1 MKAGLWDYIKA
12 AFNARPLGM
21 FVAPNWV
28 GLAAFGLLGLLN
40 PGWWLVGAGLEL
52 AYLFMLASNKRFQ
65 RYVAGAGMVEAQQE
79 THAKLQATLSG
90 LSPTLQQRYR
100 TLERRC
106 RSILFQQ
113 QQQSAAGAAGGGGGT
128 GDEILAQ
135 GEGLGRLLW
144 IYLRLLAAYQSFA
157 RLLGEMINAERERE
171 PIEERIERIEAQ
183 LARGSPSE
191 ELRNSLT
198 SQLEILRQ
206 RQSGQREAREKIA
219 YLDAELTRIEEQ
231 VELVREQAVLSSD
244 PSAVSARIDEIG
256 STLAGTNQ
264 WIREQKQVEGRIG
277 DVLEEPP
284 PLILQPAARQA
295 E

>member
-1 MKAGLWDYIKA
+1 MKLGMWDYIKA

-28 GLAAFGLLGLLN
+28 GLAAFGLLGLVN
-40 PGWWLVGAGLEL
+40 PGLWIIGAGLEL
-52 AYLFMLASNKRFQ
+52 AYLFVMANNKRFQ
-65 RYVAGAGMVEAQQE
+65 RYVMGAGMLEAQQQTQE
-79 THAKLQATLSG
+79 KLAAILNG
-90 LSPTLQQRYR
+90 LTPTLQQRYR
-100 TLERRC
+100 ALERRC
-106 RSILFQQ
+106 KAILAQQ
-113 QQQSAAGAAGGGGGT
+113 HPERGLDA
-128 GDEILAQ
+128 EIRAQ

-144 IYLRLLAAYQSFA
+144 VYLRLLATYQSFA
-157 RLLGEMINAERERE
+157 RLLGEMINSEREGE
-171 PIEERIERIEAQ
+171 PIEERIERLEAQ
-183 LARGSPSE
+183 LARDSVGE
-191 ELRNSLT
+191 NLRGSLT
-198 SQLEILRQ
+198 SQLDILRQ
-206 RQSGQREAREKIA
+206 RQASQREAREKLA
-219 YLDAELTRIEEQ
+219 FLDAELTRVEEQ

-284 PLILQPAARQA
+284 PLIVQAAVRQA

>member
-1 MKAGLWDYIKA
+1 MKVGMWDYIKA

-28 GLAAFGLLGLLN
+28 AVAAVGLLGILH
-40 PGWWLVGAGLEL
+40 PAAWLIGAGLEL
-52 AYLFMLASNKRFQ
+52 GYLLMLASNKRFQ
-65 RYVAGAGMVEAQQE
+65 RYVAGSGMVEAQQA
-79 THAKLQATLSG
+79 TKAKLDAILDG
-90 LSPTLQQRYR
+90 LTPTLKERYR
-100 TLERRC
+100 ALERRC
-106 RSILFQQ
+106 QAILAQQ
-113 QQQSAAGAAGGGGGT
+113 HPERGLD
-128 GDEILAQ
+128 DEIRAQ

-144 IYLRLLAAYQSFA
+144 IYLRLLSTYQQFA
-157 RLLGEMINAERERE
+157 RLLGEMINSGRERE
-171 PIEERIERIEAQ
+171 SLEDRIDRVQAE
-183 LARGSPSE
+183 LARDFVSE
-191 ELRNSLT
+191 DLRASLT

-206 RQSGQREAREKIA
+206 RQASQREAREKLA
-219 YLDAELTRIEEQ
+219 FLDAELTRIEEQ

-284 PLILQPAARQA
+284 TTLVVQPVGRQA
-295 E
+295 Q

>member
-1 MKAGLWDYIKA
+1 MKAGIWDYIKA

-40 PGWWLVGAGLEL
+40 PGWWILGAAAEL
-52 AYLFMLASNKRFQ
+52 AYLFVLSNNKRFQ
-65 RYVAGAGMVEAQQE
+65 RYVAGSEMVEAQQE
-79 THAKLQATLSG
+79 TVAKLQATLNN

-106 RSILFQQ
+106 RAILAQQ
-113 QQQSAAGAAGGGGGT
+113 HPEGGID
-128 GDEILAQ
+128 DEIRVQ

-144 IYLRLLAAYQSFA
+144 IYLRLLATYQQFA

-171 PIEERIERIEAQ
+171 PIEERIARLEAQ
-183 LARGSPSE
+183 LARGSAVGDD
-191 ELRNSLT
+191 LRGSLT

-206 RQSGQREAREKIA
+206 RQDSQREAREKIA
-219 YLDAELTRIEEQ
+219 FLDAELTRIEEQ

-244 PSAVSARIDEIG
+244 PSTVSARIDEIG

-264 WIREQKQVEGRIG
+264 WIRDQKEVEGRIG
-277 DVLEEPP
+277 DVLEDPP
-284 PLILQPAARQA
+284 PLIIQPAVRQA

>member
-1 MKAGLWDYIKA
+1 MRLGMWDYIKA

-28 GLAAFGLLGLLN
+28 GLAAFGLLGILN
-40 PGWWLVGAGLEL
+40 PGWWILGAAAEL
-52 AYLFMLASNKRFQ
+52 GYLFALANNKRFQ
-65 RYVAGAGMVEAQQE
+65 RYVTGAGMVEAQQE
-79 THAKLQATLSG
+79 TQAKLGAILNG
-90 LSPTLQQRYR
+90 LTPTLQQRYR
-100 TLERRC
+100 TLEKRC
-106 RSILFQQ
+106 KAILGQQ
-113 QQQSAAGAAGGGGGT
+113 HPERDLD
-128 GDEILAQ
+128 DEVRAQ

-144 IYLRLLAAYQSFA
+144 IYLRLLATYQSFA

-171 PIEERIERIEAQ
+171 PIEERIERLEAQ
-183 LARGSPSE
+183 LARGSAGE
-191 ELRNSLT
+191 DLRNSLT

-206 RQSGQREAREKIA
+206 RQASQREAREKIA
-219 YLDAELTRIEEQ
+219 FLDAELTRIEEQ

-256 STLAGTNQ
+256 ATLAGTNQ

-284 PLILQPAARQA
+284 PLIVQPTGRQA
-295 E
+295 Q

>member
-1 MKAGLWDYIKA
+1 MWDYIKA

-28 GLAAFGLLGLLN
+28 GLAAFGLLGLIN
-40 PGWWLVGAGLEL
+40 PGLWIIGAAAEL
-52 AYLFMLASNKRFQ
+52 SYLFILANNKRFQ

-79 THAKLQATLSG
+79 TQQKLGAILNSLT
-90 LSPTLQQRYR
+90 PTLQQRYR
-100 TLERRC
+100 ALEKRC
-106 RSILFQQ
+106 KAILAQQ
-113 QQQSAAGAAGGGGGT
+113 HPERGL
-128 GDEILAQ
+128 DDDVRAQ

-144 IYLRLLAAYQSFA
+144 IYLQLLTTYQSFA

-171 PIEERIERIEAQ
+171 PVEERIARLELQ
-183 LARGSPSE
+183 LEKGALGE
-191 ELRNSLT
+191 ELRSSLT
-198 SQLEILRQ
+198 SQLEILKQ
-206 RQSGQREAREKIA
+206 RQASQREAREKIA
-219 YLDAELTRIEEQ
+219 FLDAELTRIEEQ

-264 WIREQKQVEGRIG
+264 WIRDQKQVEDRIG
-277 DVLEEPP
+277 DVLEDPP
-284 PLILQPAARQA
+284 PLIIQPAVRQA

>member
-1 MKAGLWDYIKA
+1 MWDYIKA

-21 FVAPNWV
+21 FVAPNWIGV
-28 GLAAFGLLGLLN
+28 AAFGLLGLLN
-40 PGWWLVGAGLEL
+40 PGWWFLGAAAEL
-52 AYLFMLASNKRFQ
+52 AYLFVLSNNKRFQ
-65 RYVAGAGMVEAQQE
+65 RYVAGAGMLEAQQE
-79 THAKLQATLSG
+79 TQAKLQATLNN

-100 TLERRC
+100 TLDRRC
-106 RSILFQQ
+106 RAILAQQ
-113 QQQSAAGAAGGGGGT
+113 HPERGLD
-128 GDEILAQ
+128 DELLAQ

-144 IYLRLLAAYQSFA
+144 IYLRLLATYQQFA
-157 RLLGEMINAERERE
+157 RLLGEMISAERERE

-183 LARGSPSE
+183 LTRGPAVGDDLRGSLS
-191 ELRNSLT
+191 

-206 RQSGQREAREKIA
+206 RQNSQREAREKIA
-219 YLDAELTRIEEQ
+219 FLDAELTRIEEQ

-264 WIREQKQVEGRIG
+264 WIRDQKEVEGRIG
-277 DVLEEPP
+277 DVLDDAP
-284 PLILQPAARQA
+284 PLIIQPAVRQA

>member
-1 MKAGLWDYIKA
+1 MWDYIKA
-12 AFNARPLGM
+12 AFNARPFGM

-28 GLAAFGLLGLLN
+28 GLAGFGLLGLLN
-40 PGWWLVGAGLEL
+40 PGFLLVGAGLEL
-52 AYLFMLASNKRFQ
+52 AYLFTLANNKRFQ
-65 RYVAGAGMVEAQQE
+65 RYVAGSEMVEAQQE
-79 THAKLQATLSG
+79 TQEKLQATLNG

-106 RSILFQQ
+106 RAILAQQ
-113 QQQSAAGAAGGGGGT
+113 QPGGGLD
-128 GDEILAQ
+128 DEIRSQ

-171 PIEERIERIEAQ
+171 PIDERIERLETQ
-183 LARGSPSE
+183 LSRGSVGE
-191 ELRNSLT
+191 DLRGSLT
-198 SQLEILRQ
+198 SQLDILRQ
-206 RQSGQREAREKIA
+206 RQASQREAREKIA
-219 YLDAELTRIEEQ
+219 FLDAELTRIEEQ

-256 STLAGTNQ
+256 STLSGTNQ
-264 WIREQKQVEGRIG
+264 WIRDQKQVEDRIG
-277 DVLEEPP
+277 DVLEDPP
-284 PLILQPAARQA
+284 PLIIQPAVRQA

>member
-1 MKAGLWDYIKA
+1 MWDYIKA

-28 GLAAFGLLGLLN
+28 GVAAFGLLGLVN
-40 PGWWLVGAGLEL
+40 PGFWIIGAAAEL
-52 AYLFMLASNKRFQ
+52 GYLFLLASNKRFQ
-65 RYVAGAGMVEAQQE
+65 RYVTGAGMVEEQQE
-79 THAKLQATLSG
+79 TQAKLAGILNG
-90 LSPTLQQRYR
+90 LTPTLQQRYR
-100 TLERRC
+100 ALEKRC
-106 RSILFQQ
+106 KAILAQQ
-113 QQQSAAGAAGGGGGT
+113 HPERGLD
-128 GDEILAQ
+128 DEVRAQ

-144 IYLRLLAAYQSFA
+144 IYLRLLTTYQSFA
-157 RLLGEMINAERERE
+157 RLLGEMINSERERE
-171 PIEERIERIEAQ
+171 SIEERIERLEAQ
-183 LARGSPSE
+183 LARGAAGDD
-191 ELRNSLT
+191 LRSSLT

-206 RQSGQREAREKIA
+206 RQASQREAREKIA
-219 YLDAELTRIEEQ
+219 FLDAELTRIEEQ

-284 PLILQPAARQA
+284 PLIVQAAGRQA